1 MTSSPYPKYVHP
13 IKTVVG
19 SFSGFIALH
28 EPDQDSGVH
37 SSVAIAPNINQQSRE
52 KQEWDV
58 VWLDDLYKFRKR
70 SVYSTRYS
78 IIDLRSGH
86 NAHYMYELA
95 LPLSA
100 MNLPWIGLTIK
111 LQSYFGI
118 GLDASF
124 VAPGSILQA
133 TTHFP
138 SSSDSQSLLFSAGS
152 MAHPSICGTC
162 ILPRLCAS
170 DAFVALFSLT
180 TYESWC
186 PLNIGYLSLD

>member
-1 MTSSPYPKYVHP
+1 MILRINVTSSPYPKYVHP

-138 SSSDSQSLLFSAGS
+138 RVTHNLCFSQRAQWLIHRFVG
-152 MAHPSICGTC
+152 H
-162 ILPRLCAS
+162 AS
-170 DAFVALFSLT
+170 YRGFVPAM
-180 TYESWC
+180 
-186 PLNIGYLSLD
+186 PL